1 METTIRLLVTTFT
14 LLYFAQE
21 CNCADKMHV
30 VRSSTI
36 RRAAFLATPSF
47 REKARKPCS
56 RNSRRIVS
64 TPGIPVFELNNNPYR
79 EKVVKKH
86 GRWMSTN
93 SLTPDTKETAS
104 EEEIYNEL
112 QRLTT
117 LIQDHDNLYY
127 TPGLSPNVS
136 DDEFDALTERE
147 AELCRRYP
155 TLLKR
160 LEKESGL
167 GSKVSRY
174 GGRVGPLISSDSQRG
189 TNEKLF
195 HLENS
200 PMQSLDNAMMA
211 THVVK
216 WMNRVRKSLF
226 KARDEDDSDKVIEII
241 AEPKMDGL
249 SLSLRYILQDENKIE
264 YKLEWGATRGD
275 GKRGENV
282 TDAVNAIENIPKT
295 FIFNAQHKLPDV
307 IEIRGEVVLPTSIFE
322 QWTVAS
328 NSTSDEEQPSQQSG
342 SLLPTQFANARNA
355 ASGIL
360 MRRKSNLEMSDEEIE
375 NTRFLRSQ
383 LRFYAYSIVC
393 SSGTN
398 DEVDNNYYS
407 DGIEMRQLLE
417 DLCFP
422 VPNPCLVTTVRLQE
436 QAEVDESNCQALFDY
451 HASVMSKRQQISDR
465 KTPVSSS
472 FDFDFDVDGA
482 VYKLSSVVDRTVLG
496 MCFDIIS
503 HERIM
508 QYPIIFLIVFLAKT
522 GSSSRVPRWAIAH
535 KFPAQCAVTKLNG
548 VDIQIGRTG
557 AITPVAI
564 LEPVDLGGVLVSRA
578 SLHNFDFAQSILKA
592 SNKDGDVGL
601 TKGASVMISRAGD
614 VIPQVLRRLEDD
626 VTMKDAKEFISLR
639 PPSTCP
645 ACGSKTVFDFVG
657 SQGKGKQSAQDE
669 VITNSV
675 EKIGGDMDEQISI
688 TTSER
693 GVVGQVLRCSG
704 PQLLCQ
710 PRAVFSLVHAFSRDG
725 LDISGLS
732 EARLQQLLNATLI
745 QTPADLFDILD
756 EDLDLFQNTTEL
768 PGWGNKSALNLKSAT
783 QKVAAEGVSLSKF
796 IYSLGIRH
804 IGIHSSS
811 LIARAYISSESF
823 LGAIDEASKTNIE
836 QNFGRDNATEL
847 IFSTLIGNGD
857 NNESIKGIGPVAVDS
872 LKSFAQNI
880 ELVQAAKALAKR
892 IPVHDAVSRAERDQ
906 VLDTDLST
914 LPFYGL
920 SVVFTGSLPNEMTRS
935 KAHQCAIE
943 ILGAKSTP
951 SSVSKTTGIVVVGE
965 KGGKKADSA
974 KKLGIQIMSADEF
987 ADLVDKYNN
996 LID

>member
-1 METTIRLLVTTFT
+1 METAIRLLVTTLT

-36 RRAAFLATPSF
+36 RRAAFLASPSF

-56 RNSRRIVS
+56 RNSRHIVS
-64 TPGIPVFELNNNPYR
+64 TPGIVAFELNNNPYR
-79 EKVVKKH
+79 AKVVKH

-127 TPGLSPNVS
+127 TPGLSPKVS

-147 AELCRRYP
+147 AELCRKYP
-155 TLLKR
+155 TLLER

-189 TNEKLF
+189 TGEKLF

-249 SLSLRYILQDENKIE
+249 SLSLRYILQDETKSE

-295 FIFNAQHKLPDV
+295 FIFNVQHEPPDV

-322 QWTVAS
+322 QWTDAS
-328 NSTSDEEQPSQQSG
+328 NSTSDEDSESISDGEKEQPSQQSG

-360 MRRKSNLEMSDEEIE
+360 MRRKPNSEMSDEEIE

-393 SSGTN
+393 SSGTS

-417 DLCFP
+417 DLCFA
-422 VPNPCLVTTVRLQE
+422 VPNPCLVTTVTLQE

-451 HASVMSKRQQISDR
+451 HASVMSKRQQIDER

-496 MCFDIIS
+496 MCFELIS
-503 HERIM
+503 HERST
-508 QYPIIFLIVFLAKT
+508 QYHIIFSDWIYRQNRIIFT
-522 GSSSRVPRWAIAH
+522 SSKMGYRTQVPCSMCCH
-535 KFPAQCAVTKLNG
+535 K
-548 VDIQIGRTG
+548 
-557 AITPVAI
+557 
-564 LEPVDLGGVLVSRA
+564 
-578 SLHNFDFAQSILKA
+578 
-592 SNKDGDVGL
+592 
-601 TKGASVMISRAGD
+601 
-614 VIPQVLRRLEDD
+614 
-626 VTMKDAKEFISLR
+626 
-639 PPSTCP
+639 
-645 ACGSKTVFDFVG
+645 
-657 SQGKGKQSAQDE
+657 
-669 VITNSV
+669 V
-675 EKIGGDMDEQISI
+675 E
-688 TTSER
+688 
-693 GVVGQVLRCSG
+693 
-704 PQLLCQ
+704 
-710 PRAVFSLVHAFSRDG
+710 
-725 LDISGLS
+725 
-732 EARLQQLLNATLI
+732 
-745 QTPADLFDILD
+745 
-756 EDLDLFQNTTEL
+756 
-768 PGWGNKSALNLKSAT
+768 WG
-783 QKVAAEGVSLSKF
+783 
-796 IYSLGIRH
+796 
-804 IGIHSSS
+804 
-811 LIARAYISSESF
+811 
-823 LGAIDEASKTNIE
+823 
-836 QNFGRDNATEL
+836 
-847 IFSTLIGNGD
+847 
-857 NNESIKGIGPVAVDS
+857 
-872 LKSFAQNI
+872 
-880 ELVQAAKALAKR
+880 
-892 IPVHDAVSRAERDQ
+892 
-906 VLDTDLST
+906 
-914 LPFYGL
+914 
-920 SVVFTGSLPNEMTRS
+920 
-935 KAHQCAIE
+935 
-943 ILGAKSTP
+943 
-951 SSVSKTTGIVVVGE
+951 
-965 KGGKKADSA
+965 
-974 KKLGIQIMSADEF
+974 
-987 ADLVDKYNN
+987 
-996 LID
+996 